1 MKYTFCLSVC
11 KCISYKHQW
20 TGEKTEEIKEEK
32 DIEFFQMKIDEKIF
46 GTVKADKII
55 ENK

>member
-1 MKYTFCLSVC
+1 M
-11 KCISYKHQW
+11 SYKHQW

-32 DIEFFQMKIDEKIF
+32 DIEFFQMKIDDKTF